1 MQRQGQGPS
10 LGLFQL
16 PKQSLGSSE
25 GPGSEE
31 REKGPGYP
39 SFPRPYQLL
48 TLLVL
53 LLPGYVQSCF
63 SFLIHCEG
71 SSQES

>member
-1 MQRQGQGPS
+1 MQGEGQGPR

-16 PKQSLGSSE
+16 PKQSRGRSE

-31 REKGPGYP
+31 RERRPGYP

-63 SFLIHCEG
+63 SFFVHCEG